1 MKNTFSR
8 IFVIATV
15 ILLVALVLIGTFF
28 QFLVRDYLTENTMD
42 TLRQQADTIATLAAS
57 YAGTDG
63 DGLRTLE
70 FQVNLD
76 VAADVTGADT
86 MIFDREGH
94 VIRSSGDLTLEDF
107 SGMSISTEFIE
118 AVDTLGEYHDT
129 GRIPQLYDGSR
140 NIAAAPIRC
149 VSSGDC
155 LGIVLVSRP
164 LDSISRV
171 MSRIP
176 ISRARPCGG

>member
-1 MKNTFSR
+1 MKSTFSR

-15 ILLVALVLIGTFF
+15 ILLAALLLIGTFF

-149 VSSGDC
+149 VSSGAC
-155 LGIVLVSRP
+155 LGIVLVSTAF
-164 LDSISRV
+164 
-171 MSRIP
+171 RIWSNYKMEKKSQNP
-176 ISRARPCGG
+176 